1 MSAKKVNGQN
11 FNFPFVRGDVF
22 EGLDFYTQPLKV
34 FKKDLVYPLRNVQKV
49 FPNIGWEYSYGMR
62 ARLGLY
68 FEILSA
74 AIYGGELNH
83 DRKVEIEDEDRNFV
97 TEPDVTHS
105 KKKIYREVKSVAR
118 GNGVLLKDYQMEKYA
133 KYQCNDRLPPIVR
146 FEIFRHGVRDLVKN
160 YKVSELDSLVSELS
174 EKTRFLISIPFSLAY
189 TIYDNCP
196 KNISSRYEEKGYE
209 WYTRFNSTG
218 LNKLLSNPQEIVKE
232 LGFDIKDFCFKFRKF
247 PKGVM
252 FNGREISQFPVLIIK
267 ETGSYEQWMN
277 LQERVK
283 ERHKRPDYD
292 PLGLKHEGL
301 QDKLP
306 ILEEDFDPLKD

>member
-118 GNGVLLKDYQMEKYA
+118 GNGVLLKDYQMEK
-133 KYQCNDRLPPIVR
+133 
-146 FEIFRHGVRDLVKN
+146 N

-267 ETGSYEQWMN
+267 ETEPHEQWMN